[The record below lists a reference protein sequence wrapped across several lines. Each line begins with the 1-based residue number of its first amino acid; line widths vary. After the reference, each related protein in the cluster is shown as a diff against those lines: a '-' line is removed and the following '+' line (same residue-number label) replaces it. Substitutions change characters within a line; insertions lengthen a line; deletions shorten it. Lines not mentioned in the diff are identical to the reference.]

1 MQKQNLVVAE
11 APKFELAVL
20 DGANQENLEELIRE
34 NFGDVEITSIFDR
47 VKFPTGGALNFEL
60 PVEDPENPVLMPEI
74 VGVIVDHHRVNA
86 YWPGEFTGEGNPPQ
100 CYAHDGVH
108 GEGNPGGLCAVC
120 PLNRPGSKG
129 EKRKA
134 CKNMWRLFILTSG
147 EAFPMMLTLPPTS
160 VGAFYKFLKAFTFK
174 NRLKLN
180 QAVIKVGLRRVKN
193 ANNVP
198 YAEATF
204 SVVEKLPDETYARI
218 KAYVEAMK
226 PILRRPPAVRA
237 GEMAGTVDI
246 PAEEVAQG
254 DQAFEE
260 LPF

>member
-1 MQKQNLVVAE
+1 MQKQNNLAVVE
-11 APKFELAVL
+11 TPKFELAVL
-20 DGANQENLEELIRE
+20 DGANQENLEELIKE

-60 PVEDPENPVLMPEI
+60 PGEDPENPILVPEI
-74 VGVIVDHHRVNA
+74 VGVILDHHRVNA

-100 CYAHDGVH
+100 CYSHDGVH
-108 GEGNPGGLCAVC
+108 GMGNPGGLCATC
-120 PLNRPGSKG
+120 PLNKPGTKG

-134 CKNMWRLFILTSG
+134 CKNMWRLFMLTSG

-180 QAVIKVGLRRVKN
+180 QAVVKVGLRRVKN

-218 KAYVEAMK
+218 KAYAEAMK

-237 GEMAGTVDI
+237 GEAAVDI